1 MVSLSETRVGA
12 LDLLDYYTVGLM
24 IRYLFV
30 LQIEPQRS
38 VAGKSGL
45 SLLGKSVGSPFS
57 VEAIEV

>member
-1 MVSLSETRVGA
+1 MSLSETRVEA
-12 LDLLDYYTVGLM
+12 LDYYFVVGRLLM

-45 SLLGKSVGSPFS
+45 SLLGKSVGSPSS